1 MRLAKDRNGW
11 LDSLAR
17 WSARDSD
24 AGRPAAAGGGGA
36 PAFMGGTTRRTA
48 LRGAAAAGAAALLGP
63 MRLLEPSS
71 AAAATTHEQEC
82 RAEAE
87 QNAFDDFEA
96 CFATPFADYATA
108 DDNVHLATK
117 QLRSAK
123 TAAERARLRKLIQS
137 QTKLRRKA
145 SKQMEFC
152 NKAYLSDQAE
162 GAVKC
167 QAANPPPGQSGGGTK
182 APGCESGS
190 LLCGEEC
197 CDLQFA
203 FCQGCAGSPIC
214 CRINGN
220 CCPRVE

>member
-1 MRLAKDRNGW
+1 MRPAKDRSRW

-17 WSARDSD
+17 WSARGSD
-24 AGRPAAAGGGGA
+24 AGRPAAAGGGSD

-63 MRLLEPSS
+63 LRLLEPSNAS
-71 AAAATTHEQEC
+71 AVTHEQEC
-82 RAEAE
+82 RAEAD
-87 QNAFDDFEA
+87 QNAFDDFES
-96 CFATPFADYATA
+96 CFATPYANYATA
-108 DDNVHLATK
+108 DDYILLARK
-117 QLRSAK
+117 QLRTAK
-123 TAAERARLRKLIQS
+123 TAAERARLRKVIQFQS
-137 QTKLRRKA
+137 GLRRKA
-145 SKQMEFC
+145 SKEMEFC
-152 NKAYLSDQAE
+152 NKAYVSDQAE

-167 QAANPPPGQSGGGTK
+167 QAANPPPGPSGGGTK

-220 CCPRVE
+220 CCPRTE